1 MARLLAA
8 SRAWAAERPTVC
20 VLVGSDGSDT
30 VPDDTRSLISA
41 WQELGLHVEFTQWQA
56 NEPASVPGL
65 ALPLGTWDYTE
76 DRDGFAARMR
86 ALRSGGAQPGADLEA
101 VAWHSHKAYLVE
113 LAAEGVP
120 TVPTRV
126 LRRSDSS
133 EAAAAAF
140 AAAATS
146 LGLPDEFVAKPA
158 VGSRGDGV
166 ERLSQGEAELCP
178 PWLLPL
184 LCSRDYL
191 LQPFLPEVARR
202 GEVCLVFVN
211 GDLLHAVHKDPAGWG
226 GGDLGADEHP
236 PAPSPAPTPTP
247 TPTSTP
253 ASSTPAPAP
262 VPTPMPT
269 HHPSLRQCVRRLTPP
284 PAALVAIAR
293 RALRVVAA
301 RCGGELYLAR
311 ANLLP
316 TNANP
321 CPGRNPNRATPD
333 RPTRARTPTPTL
345 SRSRALSRWTC
356 CPAARRAAGS
366 SRSWS
371 SAGPS
376 SFCEPT
382 PRPRSA
388 SRRRSCAT
396 CHQSGSRRACAPRSR
411 RTGRRRR
418 RRRTSRRRLRFGCS
432 SGSRPV
438 EPRFASGSA
447 QVRPA
452 QVRHCHG

>member
-56 NEPASVPGL
+56 SEPGSVPGL
-65 ALPLGTWDYTE
+65 VLPLGTWDYTE
-76 DRDGFAARMR
+76 DRDGFAERMR
-86 ALRSGGAQPGADLEA
+86 VLRAAGAQPGADLEA
-101 VAWHSHKAYLVE
+101 VAWHSHKAYLIE

-120 TVPTRV
+120 TVPTRL

-133 EAAAAAF
+133 EAAAAVF

-146 LGLPDEFVAKPA
+146 LGSPDELVAKPA

-166 ERLSQGEAELCP
+166 ERLSRGEAEVCP

-184 LCSRDYL
+184 LCSRDYM

-226 GGDLGADEHP
+226 GDDLEADEHTAAHT
-236 PAPSPAPTPTP
+236 PAPAPAPAPAPTPTHAP
-247 TPTSTP
+247 
-253 ASSTPAPAP
+253 TPAPAP
-262 VPTPMPT
+262 TPA

-293 RALRVVAA
+293 RALRVAAA

-311 ANLLP
+311 VNLLP
-316 TNANP
+316 TN
-321 CPGRNPNRATPD
+321 T
-333 RPTRARTPTPTL
+333 TPTPTPAPTPNPNPNPNPNQVDL
-345 SRSRALSRWTC
+345 LPSTAAGGWLVSELELGWPELFLRAN
-356 CPAARRAAGS
+356 PAAARRVAAALLHHLPPERLTPRMRAAQEAEAAEAAEPEPEEAEEAEEEEEQEAEGPP
-366 SRSWS
+366 SRSGG
-371 SAGPS
+371 AP
-376 SFCEPT
+376 P
-382 PRPRSA
+382 A
-388 SRRRSCAT
+388 AK
-396 CHQSGSRRACAPRSR
+396 RAR
-411 RTGRRRR
+411 G
-418 RRRTSRRRLRFGCS
+418 
-432 SGSRPV
+432 
-438 EPRFASGSA
+438 
-447 QVRPA
+447 
-452 QVRHCHG
+452 